1 MKLLFICAC
10 QNSSNIG
17 GFLMSQVLN
26 LEAKLESEMYEIDKS
41 SQKLT
46 LFYVFKIQLQHQDLT
61 LLQITK
67 YRLACPFSFIIVC
80 IH

>member
-26 LEAKLESEMYEIDKS
+26 LEAKVESEMYEILDKS
-41 SQKLT
+41 SHKLT
-46 LFYVFKIQLQHQDLT
+46 LFYVFKIQL
-61 LLQITK
+61 
-67 YRLACPFSFIIVC
+67 
-80 IH
+80 